1 MAQTVIADLSD
12 NKIEEQVEN
21 KKSKKVNNSN
31 IQWSS
36 IKSNKTVEEQMEY
49 TLVKDN
55 GKLKGVI
62 QSKNPTNIY

>member
-1 MAQTVIADLSD
+1 MAQTITPDLFES
-12 NKIEEQVEN
+12 NQVEKINSSN
-21 KKSKKVNNSN
+21 KEWSLQKV
-31 IQWSS
+31 
-36 IKSNKTVEEQMEY
+36 NKTVEEQMEY